1 MGIFHYFR
9 KTDFSTLIQTAMNEQ
24 PSASIGDR
32 IRQIRR
38 HFSLRQDAFGRK
50 IGMSGNRISE
60 LENNKGGAGAGVL
73 VAICREFPVSHE
85 WMLTGNGPML
95 KPDARPSEATG
106 GRDWLA
112 LRVGELERQVRL
124 ITLGKEE
131 ETQALQTVP
140 LFSSAV
146 AAGAPSLTSC
156 DVEDTMEIPSAWS
169 HGRKNLFA
177 VRVQGESMLD
187 AGIMPGDRLLVEA
200 TQKAR
205 DQQIVIASI
214 NDELTVKKL
223 NIAQDG
229 SVMLEP
235 RNSAYE
241 PIAITPEMDFRILG
255 VVLAAL
261 RQY

>member
-1 MGIFHYFR
+1 
-9 KTDFSTLIQTAMNEQ
+9 
-24 PSASIGDR
+24 
-32 IRQIRR
+32 
-38 HFSLRQDAFGRK
+38 
-50 IGMSGNRISE
+50 
-60 LENNKGGAGAGVL
+60 
-73 VAICREFPVSHE
+73 
-85 WMLTGNGPML
+85 ML
-95 KPDARPSEATG
+95 KPDGAAAGCDNGGSELS
-106 GRDWLA
+106 R
-112 LRVGELERQVRL
+112 RIGELERQVRL
-124 ITLGKEE
+124 VIREKDEEGHTLLK
-131 ETQALQTVP
+131 VP

-146 AAGAPSLTSC
+146 AAGVPSLASC

-200 TQKAR
+200 TQSAR
-205 DQQIVIASI
+205 DLQIVIASV
-214 NDELTVKKL
+214 NGELTVKKL
-223 NIAQDG
+223 NIARDG

-235 RNSAYE
+235 QNSAYE

>member
-1 MGIFHYFR
+1 MTER
-9 KTDFSTLIQTAMNEQ
+9 Q
-24 PSASIGDR
+24 SAPVGDR
-32 IRQIRR
+32 IRQLRR

-85 WMLTGNGPML
+85 WMLTGKGPML
-95 KPDARPSEATG
+95 KPEVRSSGAIEEGSELS
-106 GRDWLA
+106 R
-112 LRVGELERQVRL
+112 RIGELERQVRL
-124 ITLGKEE
+124 VIRGKDEE
-131 ETQALQTVP
+131 EHSLLKVP

-146 AAGAPSLTSC
+146 AAGVPSLASC

-200 TQKAR
+200 TQTAR
-205 DQQIVIASI
+205 DLQIVIASV
-214 NDELTVKKL
+214 NGELTVKKL
-223 NIAQDG
+223 NIARDG

-235 RNSAYE
+235 QNSAFE

>member
-1 MGIFHYFR
+1 MAER
-9 KTDFSTLIQTAMNEQ
+9 QAAT
-24 PSASIGDR
+24 IGER
-32 IRQIRR
+32 IGMVRR
-38 HFSLRQDAFGRK
+38 HFSLQQDAFGQK

-85 WMLTGNGPML
+85 WMLTGKGPML
-95 KPDARPSEATG
+95 KPDGGTVDSGSELS
-106 GRDWLA
+106 R
-112 LRVGELERQVRL
+112 RVGELERQVRL
-124 ITLGKEE
+124 VIRGRDDEGHSLLK
-131 ETQALQTVP
+131 VP

-146 AAGAPSLTSC
+146 AAGMPGLASC

-200 TQKAR
+200 TQTAR
-205 DQQIVIASI
+205 DLQIVIASV
-214 NDELTVKKL
+214 NGELTVKKL
-223 NIAQDG
+223 NIARDG
-229 SVMLEP
+229 AVMLEP
-235 RNSAYE
+235 QNSAFE